1 MAWELDS
8 RRSIYSQIMDVILKR
23 IVRGVYA
30 PGSKLDSVRD
40 LAAEAGV
47 NPNTMQRALS
57 ELERSGMINTQ
68 RTSGKYV
75 TENTALIEET
85 RAGMAKELVRE
96 LFEELK
102 GLGYDR
108 DGINEIIGRMNDEC
122 DNGMS

>member
-8 RRSIYSQIMDVILKR
+8 RRSIYGQLMDVILKR
-23 IVRGVYA
+23 IVRGVYP

-57 ELERSGMINTQ
+57 ELERSGMISTQ

-75 TENTALIEET
+75 TEDTALIEET
-85 RAGMAKELVRE
+85 RTRMAGELVRD
-96 LFEELK
+96 LFEELE
-102 GLGYDR
+102 GLSFDR
-108 DGINEIIGRMNDEC
+108 DGINEIIGRINYEC